1 MRTPKLLLLAAAALP
16 LALAGCALGPGG
28 GIDPPQGGPH
38 THPTGAEELV
48 VSLSIGGGLEPIQ
61 YAVDDRPSFALYGD
75 GTVLRPSSVDVAYP
89 GVDAYRLSEDG
100 IQAVLAAAERADLLR
115 EGVDY
120 GIPQVYDAPA
130 ASLSITT
137 DGRSFSHGIG
147 APGIGDDDPT
157 LTEAQRE
164 ARRREAGFESFLR
177 SLPDDHP
184 ELLLED
190 VHAYDLRAV
199 DVNAW
204 PAEPWDGASVEDW
217 PLERRLG
224 KLRGEGL
231 SGGLCETIAG
241 DELLRLRTE
250 LSARSADLWRSGG
263 RTWSIGLRALLP
275 GQTGCSEPVSAEV
288 SGDGYRGYRMTPAQW
303 AGAPGPAGPLEAGA
317 LFQASERDVAA
328 VEAAL
333 PDAIAASTVPGAPE
347 VRTRLG
353 EYVRQYV
360 GVRRDGGRLVYVNAF
375 CDPAATTAPD
385 RQPVFVADGGACF
398 WQALVDPQR
407 GELVSLAVNGEA

>member
-16 LALAGCALGPGG
+16 LALAGCALGPGPG
-28 GIDPPQGGPH
+28 VDPPQGGPH

-75 GTVLRPSSVDVAYP
+75 GTVLRPSSTDVAYP

-100 IQAVLAAAERADLLR
+100 IQAVLAAAEEAGLLR

-130 ASLSITT
+130 ASLSITA

-157 LTEAQRE
+157 LTDAQKE
-164 ARRREAGFESFLR
+164 ARRQESGFESFLYA
-177 SLPDDHP
+177 LPDDHP
-184 ELLLED
+184 ELLLEG

-204 PAEPWDGASVEDW
+204 PAEPWEGASVEDW
-217 PLERRLG
+217 PLERPLG
-224 KLRGEGL
+224 KLRGTGL

-250 LSARSADLWRSGG
+250 LSARSADLWRSGK
-263 RTWSIGLRALLP
+263 RTWSIGLRAILP
-275 GQTGCSEPVSAEV
+275 GEAGCSEPVSAEV
-288 SGDGYRGYRMTPAQW
+288 SGDGYLGYRMTPAQW
-303 AGAPGPAGPLEAGA
+303 AGVPGPTGPFEADA

-333 PDAIAASTVPGAPE
+333 PDALGDSSDPRAAE
-347 VRTRLG
+347 VRARLG
-353 EYVRQYV
+353 EYFRQYIGVRQ
-360 GVRRDGGRLVYVNAF
+360 DGRRLVYVNAY
-375 CDPAATTAPD
+375 CDGAVTTAPD
-385 RQPVFVADGGACF
+385 REPVFVADGGACF
-398 WQALVDPQR
+398 WQALVDPKR
-407 GELVSLAVNGEA
+407 GELVSLQVNGDA